1 MGEMSQKFL
10 NKLGV
15 DNIDDI
21 INNMEEKHMGRH
33 FMDHITSCNKVSFKN
48 YNRSLYKTIFHKVS
62 NGVLLDEY
70 QHNLDAAMN
79 LPQGSGLGK
88 S

>member
-21 INNMEEKHMGRH
+21 INNMEGKHMGRH
-33 FMDHITSCNKVSFKN
+33 FMDHITSCNKVS
-48 YNRSLYKTIFHKVS
+48 
-62 NGVLLDEY
+62 
-70 QHNLDAAMN
+70 
-79 LPQGSGLGK
+79 
-88 S
+88 